1 MLSIK
6 IEDMESEKRISN
18 EAESEEIDVEAVVK
32 EIVKEGN
39 FNFYRDNLPY
49 SVAEKLFGVTRTVFL
64 QAFLENQDKFKKE
77 DFSKTIELFVSAGLS
92 DFMFHNYNQLIP
104 EESLELSEVY
114 MKEGEL
120 LMAVRFLIKF
130 EKKDRMK
137 IVESFLEIDTPNVY
151 EEAIVRLHLLAQ
163 EEIDSLF
170 ERFYNFAKTQ
180 HNSPAGLRY
189 RYLFLEGLTIFS
201 KIEIDDYIGL
211 MELVKDVIPLDKETY
226 LDKIILALDRVD
238 LADRMKVVE
247 YLVSNNVSHLLF
259 DHLEELSKEQVL
271 EFLNMIGSV
280 KDIRK
285 KIDIR
290 DKVLKNITRFSY
302 FPDGFI
308 DSIVDRSRLPNV
320 LDYLFYL
327 KNFETILI
335 LLKSI
340 SKDNL
345 KYVVETCNSDYRMRF
360 TIEVAKHYLS
370 EAILSRN
377 WVSAKCIIEVAK
389 IFEIKIEIPEN
400 ITVAEIE
407 ENAQTEKEKREQSQE
422 RRELY
427 EPFSLEKAIIEF
439 YSSLGLFYEL
449 EDFKKAMEP
458 SFRNPT
464 GEELVFKEKI
474 VLQDYLV
481 EFKNTLTRNINRIR
495 EYLVRAVI
503 SELSHQDQ
511 VSNKYF
517 VRIPY
522 EFSDVDDFMSRATD
536 EQIRSFLVSAQAV
549 FSRPMWKRNYGG
561 VLWKNISKVA
571 LDLWLEE
578 DFKKLIIHADRA
590 FQLEH
595 NTGMVFDKDKNIQ
608 LNEARVRNLLDIKF
622 SCSDLE
628 ELPIIF
634 KRYVKDK
641 KFLSTLKDW
650 GAQVERLKALP
661 RRRRG
666 GE

>member
-49 SVAEKLFGVTRTVFL
+49 SVAEKLFELNDVGFIR
-64 QAFLENQDKFKKE
+64 AFMWNQNKFKKE
-77 DFSKTIELFVSAGLS
+77 DFSKTIDLFVSSAYAG
-92 DFMFHNYNQLIP
+92 FVFVNFVNLIP
-104 EESLELSEVY
+104 DESLEFNEVY
-114 MKEGEL
+114 GNEGVPIWITKYLDKFKKE
-120 LMAVRFLIKF
+120 
-130 EKKDRMK
+130 DRYMMM
-137 IVESFLEIDTPNVY
+137 ESFLDGNYPDNY
-151 EEAIVRLHLLAQ
+151 GEAIVQLYLLTQ
-163 EEIDSLF
+163 EERDSLF
-170 ERFYNFAKTQ
+170 KKFYNFAKIQ
-180 HNSPAGLRY
+180 HNSSENLKY
-189 RYLFLEGLTIFS
+189 QYLFLGNLTLFS
-201 KIEIDDYIGL
+201 KIEIDDYIGI
-211 MELVKDVIPLDKETY
+211 MELGKDVKIMDEGSFLNET
-226 LDKIILALDRVD
+226 LRALDRVD
-238 LADRMKVVE
+238 TNERMKVVE
-247 YLVSNNVSHLLF
+247 YLIKNNLAHLLF
-259 DHLEELSKEQVL
+259 NHLEKLSKEHVS
-271 EFLNMIGSV
+271 EFLDMIGSIEEI
-280 KDIRK
+280 DK
-285 KIDIR
+285 KINIR
-290 DKVLKNITRFSY
+290 DEILRNITRFSY

-308 DSIVDRSRLPNV
+308 ENIIERSHLPNIIDNLV
-320 LDYLFYL
+320 YLR
-327 KNFETILI
+327 NFETILI

-345 KYVVETCNSDYRMRF
+345 KYVVASYNYGSRILDNEEARL
-360 TIEVAKHYLS
+360 YLN

-377 WVSAKCIIEVAK
+377 WVNASCIQEIAK
-389 IFEIKIEIPEN
+389 IFKLRIEIPKN

-407 ENAQTEKEKREQSQE
+407 KNAQIEKKKREESQE

-517 VRIPY
+517 ARIPY
-522 EFSDVDDFMSRATD
+522 EFSDVDDFISRATD
-536 EQIRSFLVSAQAV
+536 EQIRSFLVSAQAA

-578 DFKKLIIHADRA
+578 
-590 FQLEH
+590 
-595 NTGMVFDKDKNIQ
+595 
-608 LNEARVRNLLDIKF
+608 
-622 SCSDLE
+622 
-628 ELPIIF
+628 
-634 KRYVKDK
+634 
-641 KFLSTLKDW
+641 
-650 GAQVERLKALP
+650 
-661 RRRRG
+661 
-666 GE
+666 